1 MKLIIGGAFQGK
13 KTFAYTLCPEVSFID
28 GAKCAAEDIFSCG
41 GIYHFHEYIRNR
53 LREGMDCH
61 KLGEELTEKNPSLV
75 VVTNELGCGVVP
87 VDAFDR
93 EYRER
98 TGRVCTVLAA
108 ASDEVYRVICGVGLR
123 IK

>member
-13 KTFAYTLCPEVSFID
+13 KAFAKDLCPDVSFID
-28 GAKCAAEDIFSCG
+28 GAKCDAEDIFACN
-41 GIYHFHEYIRNR
+41 GIFHFHEYIRNR
-53 LREGMDCH
+53 LKEGADCQ
-61 KLGEELTEKNPSLV
+61 KLGEELIKRNPSLV

-87 VDAFDR
+87 IDAFDR

-108 ASDEVYRVICGVGLR
+108 GSDDVYRVICGVGLK

>member
-13 KTFAYTLCPEVSFID
+13 KDFAKSLCPGITFID
-28 GAKCAAEDIFSCG
+28 GARCGARDVFSCE
-41 GIYHFHEYIRNR
+41 GIFHFHEYIRNR
-53 LREGMDCH
+53 LKEGMDCQ
-61 KLGEELTEKNPSLV
+61 KLGEALAEKNPSLI

-108 ASDEVYRVICGVGLR
+108 ASDEVYRVICGVGLK

>member
-13 KTFAYTLCPEVSFID
+13 KDFAKTLCPDVTFID
-28 GAKCAAEDIFSCG
+28 GSKCSAEDIFSCG

-53 LREGMDCH
+53 LSEGMDCQ
-61 KLGEELTEKNPSLV
+61 KLGEELAEKNPSLV

-98 TGRVCTVLAA
+98 TGRVCTVLA
-108 ASDEVYRVICGVGLR
+108 SSSEEVYRVICGVGLR

>member
-13 KTFAYTLCPEVSFID
+13 KAFAKTLCPEVCFID
-28 GAKCAAEDIFSCG
+28 GAKCSAEDIFSCR

-53 LREGMDCH
+53 LREGVDCQ
-61 KLGEELTEKNPSLV
+61 KLGEELIKNNPSMV

-108 ASDEVYRVICGVGLR
+108 SSEEVYRVICGVGLK

>member
-13 KTFAYTLCPEVSFID
+13 KAFAAEKYPEISFID
-28 GAKCAAEDIFSCG
+28 GAECRAEDIFSCE
-41 GIYHFHEYIRNR
+41 GIFHFHEYIKNR
-53 LREGMDCH
+53 LGEGRDCLT
-61 KLGEELTEKNPSLV
+61 LGEELIERNPDLV
-75 VVTNELGCGVVP
+75 VVTNEMGCGVVP

-108 ASDEVYRVICGVGLR
+108 FSQEVYRVICGVGLR

>member
-13 KTFAYTLCPEVSFID
+13 KAFAESLCPGVPFAD
-28 GAKCAAEDIFSCG
+28 GAECSAEDIFSCK
-41 GIYHFHEYIRNR
+41 GIYHFHEYIRRR
-53 LREGMDCH
+53 LAEGQDC
-61 KLGEELTEKNPSLV
+61 LQLAQELIRRNPDLV

-87 VDAFDR
+87 VDVFDR

-98 TGRVCTVLAA
+98 TGRICTVLAE
-108 ASDEVYRVICGVGLR
+108 ASDAVYRVICGVGLR

>member
-1 MKLIIGGAFQGK
+1 
-13 KTFAYTLCPEVSFID
+13 
-28 GAKCAAEDIFSCG
+28 
-41 GIYHFHEYIRNR
+41 
-53 LREGMDCH
+53 MDCQ

-108 ASDEVYRVICGVGLR
+108 ASDEVYRVICSVGLR

>member
-13 KTFAYTLCPEVSFID
+13 KTFAKTLCPDIEFID
-28 GAKCAAEDIFSCG
+28 GQTCAPEAIFTCK
-41 GIYHFHEYIRNR
+41 GIYHFHEYIRNC
-53 LREGMDCH
+53 LKNGQDCVTF
-61 KLGEELTEKNPSLV
+61 GEELIRRNPSLV
-75 VVTNELGCGVVP
+75 VVTNELGYGVVP
-87 VDAFDR
+87 IEAFDR

-108 ASDEVYRVICGVGLR
+108 ASDEVYRVVCGVGVR

>member
-13 KTFAYTLCPEVSFID
+13 KTFAKTLCPDIEFID
-28 GAKCAAEDIFSCG
+28 GQICDPEAIFTCK
-41 GIYHFHEYIRNR
+41 GIYHFHEYIRNC
-53 LREGMDCH
+53 LKNGQDCVM
-61 KLGEELTEKNPSLV
+61 LGEELIRRTPSRV
-75 VVTNELGCGVVP
+75 GGTTELGYGVVP
-87 VDAFDR
+87 IEAFDR

-108 ASDEVYRVICGVGLR
+108 ASDEVYRVVCGVGVR

>member
-13 KTFAYTLCPEVSFID
+13 KAFAQMLVPECRFID
-28 GAKCAAEDIFSCG
+28 GQSCG
-41 GIYHFHEYIRNR
+41 ADEIFACEGIYHFHEYIRNR
-53 LREGMDCH
+53 LAEGKDCTA
-61 KLGEELTEKNPSLV
+61 LGEELIRRNPSVV

-87 VDAFDR
+87 IETFDR

-108 ASDEVYRVICGVGLR
+108 AADEVYRVICGVGLK